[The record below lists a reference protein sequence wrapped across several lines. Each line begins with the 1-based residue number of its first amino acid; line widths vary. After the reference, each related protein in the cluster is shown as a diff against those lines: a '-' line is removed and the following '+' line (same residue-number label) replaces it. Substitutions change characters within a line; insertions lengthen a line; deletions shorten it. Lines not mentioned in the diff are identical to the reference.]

1 MKRQLC
7 RRVECV
13 TAPLDDVA
21 AVARPFDIRVNV
33 GEGVRRVTGVDPA
46 DFYTGIVAELYGP
59 LKSFSQDPEPYA
71 AFIEQAGAPALEL
84 GCGDGDPLLELR
96 RRGLEVDGVDSSADM
111 LERLRRRAGELG
123 IRVSV
128 FHQRMEA
135 LRLPRR
141 YRAVFL
147 AGPTFTLLPD
157 DAAAL
162 AALRGIRAH
171 LAEGGT
177 ALVPLFTPAP
187 TAAGEIGRVRAAAA
201 PDGAEL
207 RVSVVAEQRD
217 EAARTQTTLLRY
229 ERHHGSD
236 STVVERPWV
245 MHWYA
250 PGQFEEL
257 STAAGLAVSAVTDPE
272 GRPVPAGVSGLLHFR
287 LRAT

>member
-1 MKRQLC
+1 M
-7 RRVECV
+7 
-13 TAPLDDVA
+13 
-21 AVARPFDIRVNV
+21 
-33 GEGVRRVTGVDPA
+33 DPA
-46 DFYTGIVAELYGP
+46 DFYTGIVAEIYGP

-71 AFIEQAGAPALEL
+71 AFIQQTGMPALEL

-96 RRGLEVDGVDSSADM
+96 RRGLDVDGVDSSADM
-111 LERLRRRAGELG
+111 LERFRRRADEQD
-123 IRVSV
+123 IRATV

-135 LRLPRR
+135 LNLPRR
-141 YRAVFL
+141 YRAIFL

-157 DAAAL
+157 DATAL

-187 TAAGEIGRVRAAAA
+187 TPTEQIGRVRTAAT

-217 EAARTQTTLLRY
+217 ETARTQTTLLRY

-236 STVVERPWV
+236 STIEERPWI
-245 MHWYA
+245 MHWYTRD
-250 PGQFEEL
+250 QFDKL
-257 STAAGLAVSAVTDPE
+257 ATTVGLAVTAVTDSY
-272 GRPVPAGVSGLLHFR
+272 GKPAPADGTGLLHFR
-287 LRAT
+287 LQAT